1 MIGPLILLILVA
13 GWATTLLIS
22 YYRLTKTIGWEEA
35 KLYLYRFFL
44 KSTRQWQSE
53 IIKEES
59 LAWPLIIRFGEVLLV
74 AVIICLSLQ
83 PGLIFLSTLAILLGS
98 WIYLFLYLGAKG
110 PKQAKNWRKL
120 FLLPT
125 GFAILEITLTI
136 NGIGQEWLGSTLGEL
151 NLRKKDLLVL
161 AILRSTETICFP
173 KGQESLHIGDRVL
186 IFGRCIPT
194 LLPETKIAPE

>member
-35 KLYLYRFFL
+35 KLYLYRFFW

-53 IIKEES
+53 ILKEEN

-83 PGLIFLSTLAILLGS
+83 PGLIFLSALAILLGP
-98 WIYLFLYLGAKG
+98 WIYLFFYLGAKG

-194 LLPETKIAPE
+194 LLPETKIDTE